1 MVKWQCLGMV
11 ELVIIIKAEKGI
23 NLKVVSY
30 MSNSIN
36 QTIKDQAM
44 ERINTII
51 ILYNGNKI
59 SEFNA
64 FSRINK
70 LVDSAN
76 KIEDLKQRKKHLK
89 DDIETL
95 DKELEYKKSEQ
106 EKIKKC

>member
-1 MVKWQCLGMV
+1 
-11 ELVIIIKAEKGI
+11 
-23 NLKVVSY
+23 
-30 MSNSIN
+30 
-36 QTIKDQAM
+36 M

-59 SEFNA
+59 SEFHA

-106 EKIKKC
+106 EKNQKMLIEELAVFETI